1 MAIGRISGPMLFSN
15 LERQGLDLSVD
26 GDLIYFD
33 VNRKR
38 IGINTSVPEYTL
50 HVKGDF
56 GNAANVYVDG
66 NANITSNLSAK
77 VISVTDK
84 YTFPTEDG
92 AKNMVLATDGSGSV
106 NWSSV
111 SGLTIDRKIFNYSIP
126 ELPSGSFHDFT
137 LDIGISSI
145 VYGLTVSRPCLVEV
159 FGSVDKKETNP
170 YTFLAT
176 LGHLTDDGTVL
187 LNDGSIIQ
195 QRQYN
200 IFANQDEPALGKVY
214 GRITNTD
221 GITGKL
227 DFTMTYFVAVT
238 DAITGVYNMNLVNA
252 LPAKGYTGQTV
263 VTTFDDTMY
272 VWYNAK
278 WNAVK

>member
-15 LERQGLDLSVD
+15 LERQGLDLSID

-38 IGINTSVPEYTL
+38 IGINTNSPEYTL
-50 HVKGDF
+50 HVKG
-56 GNAANVYVDG
+56 GNGTEANVYIEGDTTVT
-66 NANITSNLSAK
+66 ANLSAN
-77 VISVTDK
+77 VISVTNK

-92 AKNMVLATDGSGSV
+92 AKDMVLYTDGKGTA
-106 NWSSV
+106 NWKTLDSLRV
-111 SGLTIDRKIFNYSIP
+111 ERKIFNYSIAD
-126 ELPSGSFHDFT
+126 LPSGSFHDFT

-159 FGSVDKKETNP
+159 FSNKEKNETNP

-195 QRQYN
+195 QRQYS
-200 IFANQDEPALGKVY
+200 IFANQDEPIENKVY

-238 DAITGVYNMNLVNA
+238 DNLTGVYNMNVVSS
-252 LPAKGYTGQTV
+252 LPVSGYTGQSV
-263 VTTFDDTMY
+263 VNTTDNKMY
-272 VWYNAK
+272 VWYNKK
-278 WNAVK
+278 WNVV